1 MKTTCHL
8 SYISISLQIFVQS
21 YHAYMSADCVSA
33 HQRPSPV
40 HALAQFS
47 HASVVWI
54 ADALSEERVPLQVY
68 KVLYETI

>member
-1 MKTTCHL
+1 MRTTCHL

-21 YHAYMSADCVSA
+21 YHAYMSVDSA

-40 HALAQFS
+40 HTLAQFS

-54 ADALSEERVPLQVY
+54 ADALSGEHVPLQVY
-68 KVLYETI
+68 KVLCKTT